1 MLQVHVT
8 SITQLQESIKK
19 TSGGINI
26 PTRSK
31 FYLQAQLEGVI
42 AKCNSLKK
50 EIEKLEG
57 ELGALSD
64 PNFSLENFNFL
75 TNIL

>member
-8 SITQLQESIKK
+8 SITQLQESIKRRQVEL
-19 TSGGINI
+19 TSQQEA
-26 PTRSK
+26 SSA
-31 FYLQAQLEGVI
+31 LQAQLEGVI